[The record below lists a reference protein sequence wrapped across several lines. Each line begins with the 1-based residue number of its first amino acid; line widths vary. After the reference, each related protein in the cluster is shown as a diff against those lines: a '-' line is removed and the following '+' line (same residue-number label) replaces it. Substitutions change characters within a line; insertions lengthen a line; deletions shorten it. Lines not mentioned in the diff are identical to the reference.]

1 MRYNLR
7 PTTQFRKDLK
17 RMQKRGVDISLLKDV
32 LKKLAAG
39 EPLPEK
45 NMDHMLFG
53 DYKGHREC
61 HINSDW
67 LLIYRIVEKQ
77 SVVSLISTGSHSDLF

>member
-1 MRYNLR
+1 
-7 PTTQFRKDLK
+7 
-17 RMQKRGVDISLLKDV
+17 MQKRGVDMSLLKDV

-39 EPLPEK
+39 ELLPEK

>member
-17 RMQKRGVDISLLKDV
+17 RMQKRGVDMSLLNDV